1 MSKDKKPAAPQG
13 GASTAE
19 YCPTEGC
26 KKPAE
31 RMHFCQEH
39 FGWYKEGL
47 INKKG
52 LRPTD
57 FDKKYQNY
65 MRKKAA

>member
-1 MSKDKKPAAPQG
+1 MAKDNKSQSATAPADF
-13 GASTAE
+13 
-19 YCPTEGC
+19 CPTEGC
-26 KKPAE
+26 KKPVE
-31 RMHFCQEH
+31 RMHFCNEH
-39 FGWYKEGL
+39 FHWYKEGL

-52 LRPTD
+52 MRPTD

>member
-1 MSKDKKPAAPQG
+1 MSNDKKPVP
-13 GASTAE
+13 GAVASVPDR
-19 YCPTEGC
+19 CPAEGC
-26 KKPAE
+26 KSGVK
-31 RMHFCQEH
+31 RMHFCEEH
-39 FGWYKEGL
+39 FAWYKEGL

-52 LRPTD
+52 LRPSD